1 MARIESDRKML
12 EKNQNELE
20 SQLKNTTSESDSEE
34 VKKRFRENMDI
45 YEKSISVATAEL
57 ESIETDL
64 MIATEDPTNVDDTM
78 A

>member
-1 MARIESDRKML
+1 MARIESDQKML
-12 EKNQNELE
+12 EKNQTELE
-20 SQLKNTTSESDSEE
+20 SQLKNATSESDSEE

-64 MIATEDPTNVDDTM
+64 KKATEDPAIVDENL